1 MTLEPIFAAMLG
13 GWEIVLI
20 LAVVGILALAVAVS
34 IITIAVVLVRR
45 ERASKQAPAGNQP
58 PPIR

>member
-1 MTLEPIFAAMLG
+1 MTIEPIFASMLG

-20 LAVVGILALAVAVS
+20 LAIVGVLALAVAGS

-45 ERASKQAPAGNQP
+45 DRANKQAPAGTQP
-58 PPIR
+58 PPLR